1 MGTVQVDRIID
12 RHGRERSSLIAIL
25 QDIQDEFNWI
35 NDEHLRHVATELGLP
50 LTQVFGVASF
60 YRALS
65 LEPRGKSILK
75 VCMGTACHVRGA
87 PLIADELGRQLE
99 IEPGQTTPD
108 LEYTLE
114 VVNCVGACGMAP
126 VVIVDDKYHPGV
138 KPHRAK
144 KLVKG
149 KGKKDKG
156 NGKRA
161 SA

>member
-1 MGTVQVDRIID
+1 MSNVQLDRIID
-12 RHGRERSSLIAIL
+12 RHGRDQSALIPIL
-25 QDIQDEFNWI
+25 QDVQDEYNWI
-35 NDEHLRHVATELGLP
+35 REDHLRHVAGELHVP

-87 PLIADELGRQLE
+87 QLICDELGRQLGV
-99 IEPGQTTPD
+99 EPGGTTDD
-108 LEYTLE
+108 LSHTLE

-126 VVIVDDKYHPGV
+126 VVVVDNKYHPAV

-144 KLVKG
+144 KLI
-149 KGKKDKG
+149 DT
-156 NGKRA
+156 KRA
-161 SA
+161 KA